1 MADVQKQFKQFH
13 DNIKLGTYDEE
24 QKLRDK
30 RDLLIKELKD
40 GLKEE
45 KVPGTEKVL
54 TFSKFDQGS
63 YAMGTGIQPIDGK
76 DYDID
81 VGLKFDITQGEYN
94 PVALKRKIR
103 DVLQKRPNR
112 NIEIRQPCVTVKYA
126 DGYHVDLAVYEYRYT
141 WSTTQLNL
149 AKGRESSKA
158 ENVFWQIADPEGL
171 KTWVSNRGSD
181 ADQRAQFRRL
191 VRYLKKWRNRKF
203 TGDFKPISIGLTVL
217 AGQEFTAYT
226 NDDLAA
232 LLNIVQRI
240 KRRFVSI
247 LFEDGYSLTCNLPVE
262 PSNNLFEFMT
272 AKQGKLFKEKVDVLV
287 DALEKAKNEALPEDA
302 CQILMG
308 IFGDEFPIPEKKE
321 TAKRTQSGF
330 AGTGSSA

>member
-30 RDLLIKELKD
+30 RDLLIRELKD

-45 KVPGTEKVL
+45 KVPGTEKAL

-63 YAMGTGIQPIDGK
+63 YAMGTGIQPFDGK

-81 VGLKFDITQGEYN
+81 VGLKFDIAEGEYD
-94 PVALKRKIR
+94 PIALKRKIR
-103 DVLQKRPNR
+103 DVLIKRPNR
-112 NIEIRQPCVTVKYA
+112 SVEVRQPCVTVKYA

-141 WSTTQLNL
+141 WSTAYLNL

-158 ENVFWQIADPEGL
+158 ENIFWQIADPEKL
-171 KTWVSNRGSD
+171 KKWVANRGAD
-181 ADQRAQFRRL
+181 AEERAQFRRL

-203 TGDFKPISIGLTVL
+203 TGDFKPISIGLTIL
-217 AGQEFTAYT
+217 AGQYFTSYGN
-226 NDDLAA
+226 NDLDA
-232 LLNIVQRI
+232 LLNIAKQI
-240 KRRFVSI
+240 KGCFTYDI
-247 LFEDGYSLTCNLPVE
+247 WNDGYSLVCNLPVE
-262 PSNNLFEFMT
+262 PNNDLFKSMT
-272 AKQGKLFKEKVDVLV
+272 AKQGRLFKEKM
-287 DALEKAKNEALPEDA
+287 DALVNALEEAKNEALPEDA
-302 CQILMG
+302 CEILSG
-308 IFGDEFPIPEKKE
+308 IFGNEFPIPEKKE